1 MTRDPSHP
9 ATPRSLPSLEE
20 TVFTR
25 GSGADLWDAQGRRY
39 TDFVCGYGPVV
50 LGHGH
55 PAVVEEVHRQ
65 LQAGTLYPS
74 AGRPLR
80 DFLDVLSGLFPE
92 QPGALL
98 FKTGSEAVGAAM
110 RLARHRTGRD
120 MVLRLG
126 FHGWHDQVISPHVN
140 WHRFDH
146 AERRSVQPL
155 AVPGIYGAAVR
166 VWHGDE
172 VEDLLETVRSTRDLA
187 AVVVD
192 PVELPLPLADSAKR
206 VLEAAHEAG
215 ALLVLDETKTCLRL
229 GPGGAQERLGV
240 TADVLVLGKA
250 IANGLPLAVVLTD
263 PALTAQSRRL
273 RIRGTFSNELAS
285 VAAASATLRVL
296 REEKVHER
304 LERTGTA
311 LIDAVNAALR
321 SEGLCGRI
329 CAVPY
334 HWPCMPYLRFRDIA
348 ETERMDFYA
357 RLVRRGV
364 LLLPNHMNFV
374 SAAHTDAHV
383 EHAVR
388 AIRATVQDMLGDGLL
403 ESRGGTRNE

>member
-1 MTRDPSHP
+1 MTRDPFHP

-20 TVFTR
+20 IVFTR
-25 GSGADLWDAQGRRY
+25 GSGADLWDLQGRRY

-55 PAVVEEVHRQ
+55 PVVVEEVYRQ
-65 LQAGTLYPS
+65 LRSGTLYPA

-80 DFLDVLSGLFPE
+80 DFLDTLSGLFPE
-92 QPGALL
+92 QSGALL

-120 MVLRLG
+120 LVLRLG

-146 AERRSVQPL
+146 SQRRSARPL
-155 AVPGIYGAAVR
+155 GVPGIYGPAVH
-166 VWHGDE
+166 VWHGDD
-172 VEDLLETVRSTRDLA
+172 VDDLLETVRSTPDLA

-206 VLEAAHEAG
+206 VREAAHEVG
-215 ALLVLDETKTCLRL
+215 ALLVLDESKTCLRL

-250 IANGLPLAVVLTD
+250 IANGLPLAVVLAD

-273 RIRGTFSNELAS
+273 RIRGTFSNELTS

-304 LERTGTA
+304 LEHTGTA

-321 SEGLCGRI
+321 SDGLDDRI
-329 CAVPY
+329 AAVPY
-334 HWPCMPYLRFRDIA
+334 HWPCMPYLHFRNVA
-348 ETERMDFYA
+348 ETERTDFYA
-357 RLVRRGV
+357 RLVRHGV

-374 SAAHTDAHV
+374 SAAHGEAHV
-383 EHAVR
+383 QHAVR
-388 AIRATVQDMLGDGLL
+388 AIRATVQDMRGDGLL
-403 ESRGGTRNE
+403 EPHGGTGNE